1 MSRYIRHW
9 NDNRISRRDF
19 LVVTGVS
26 SAAFLAGCATNPVTG
41 KSQFM
46 LVSQDGEINVDR
58 TNSPHQI
65 SADYG
70 TVQDPEL
77 NSYLKTIGEHL
88 VSHSHRPK
96 MPYTFRSVNAV
107 YVNAYAFP
115 GGTIAVTRGML
126 LNLQN
131 EAELAAVLG
140 HEIGHVASRHTA
152 SNMSKGMVL
161 NVALAVGSLTLNQ
174 LAPDYTALG
183 AGLGSIMSGAL
194 LAHYSRSAEREA
206 DALALEYM
214 TRAKYNPDGCVALM
228 DMLRKLSKDQPN
240 IIELMFATHPMRE
253 ERYQTATQTIREKY
267 SLAQQIFPVNK
278 EAFMDK
284 TSRLR
289 AQKAAIEKFQD
300 GAKAMREKK
309 MNDAASFLQAGLKLA
324 PQDYAGLLMLA
335 NCRLTQKQWQEA
347 ERLAGEAQAVY
358 PREPMSLFVSGMARI
373 AGKRFDAA
381 LDDFTRYDQLLPGN
395 PNTIFYKGF
404 SLEGM
409 GRRPNAAQQYQL
421 FLQQV
426 QQGENAQHAYRRL
439 VQWGYI
445 KPQQNK

>member
-1 MSRYIRHW
+1 M
-9 NDNRISRRDF
+9 
-19 LVVTGVS
+19 TGVS

-46 LVSQDGEINVDR
+46 LVSQDTEINIDR

-70 TVQDPEL
+70 TLQDPEL
-77 NSYLKTIGEHL
+77 NGYLNSIGNRL
-88 VSHSHRPK
+88 ASRSHRPN
-96 MPYTFRSVNAV
+96 MPYSFRAVNAV

-115 GGTIAVTRGML
+115 GGTIAITRGML
-126 LNLQN
+126 LNLRS
-131 EAELAAVLG
+131 EAELAALLG
-140 HEIGHVASRHTA
+140 HEIGHVVSRHSA
-152 SNMSKGMVL
+152 SNMSKGMAL
-161 NVALAVGSLTLNQ
+161 NFALSAGSLALNQ
-174 LAPDYTALG
+174 LAPDYSALG
-183 AGLGSIMSGAL
+183 AGLGNIMSGAL

-214 TRAKYNPDGCVALM
+214 TRANYNPDGCVALM
-228 DMLRKLSKDQPN
+228 DMLRKLSQDQPN
-240 IIELMFATHPMRE
+240 IIELMFATHPMSE
-253 ERYQTATQTIREKY
+253 ERYQTSIQAIREKY
-267 SLAQQIFPVNK
+267 TLAQQTFPINK
-278 EAFMDK
+278 EAYLDK
-284 TSRLR
+284 TARLR
-289 AQKAAIEKFQD
+289 AQADAIEKFQD
-300 GAKAMREKK
+300 GAKAMAEKK
-309 MNDAASFLQAGLKLA
+309 LNDAASFLEAGLKLA
-324 PQDYAGLLMLA
+324 PLDYAGLLMLA

-358 PREPMSLFVSGMARI
+358 PREPMSLFVSGMARV

-381 LDDFTRYDQLLPGN
+381 LDAFTRYDQLLPGN

-409 GRRPNAAQQYQL
+409 GRRPNAAEQYQL

-426 QQGENAQHAYRRL
+426 QQGENAQHAYQCL

-445 KPQQNK
+445 KPQPKN